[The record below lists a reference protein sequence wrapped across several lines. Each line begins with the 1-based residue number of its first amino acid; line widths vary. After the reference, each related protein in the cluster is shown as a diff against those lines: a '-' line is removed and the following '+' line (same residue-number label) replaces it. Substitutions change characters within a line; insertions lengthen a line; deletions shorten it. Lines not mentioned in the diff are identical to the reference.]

1 MFITLLAKRTAKV
14 TPSETDSTVFQRHYA
29 AAGRQK
35 SRLSAV
41 LGRRGVSAAS
51 RETRELGGEA
61 VGALVHL
68 AVSLEGESS
77 RNARS
82 VNPNRGTNLVLTLG
96 ALSRRAV
103 SGVVAGRKPV
113 CGGFLSWSAGCR
125 RGYGRARFVDGVGQD
140 LSNRRRSGENRC
152 FRSCFA

>member
-29 AAGRQK
+29 AAGRQR

-68 AVSLEGESS
+68 AVALEGEPS
-77 RNARS
+77 RTARS

-103 SGVVAGRKPV
+103 WGGGWAETGMRWVFVVV
-113 CGGFLSWSAGCR
+113 CRLPAWI
-125 RGYGRARFVDGVGQD
+125 
-140 LSNRRRSGENRC
+140 RSRS
-152 FRSCFA
+152 FR